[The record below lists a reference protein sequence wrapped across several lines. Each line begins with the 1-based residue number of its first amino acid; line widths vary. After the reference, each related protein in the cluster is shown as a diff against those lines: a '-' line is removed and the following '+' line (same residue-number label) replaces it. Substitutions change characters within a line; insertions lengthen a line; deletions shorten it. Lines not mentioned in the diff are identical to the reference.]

1 MTDVTEL
8 RAARV
13 RVPCSTSNLGSGYD
27 TIGLAL
33 ERYLDAEFQPDD
45 SGTLTL
51 PDVFYLLDFL
61 FDNGLAPVAPYPG
74 CGEDATGDSLD
85 CATPGCP

>member
-1 MTDVTEL
+1 MTDSTPL

-33 ERYLDAEFQPDD
+33 GVLADDALADVGAAG
-45 SGTLTL
+45 STVTTNASASHAAGTTVTS
-51 PDVFYLLDFL
+51 DT
-61 FDNGLAPVAPYPG
+61 ASA
-74 CGEDATGDSLD
+74 
-85 CATPGCP
+85 